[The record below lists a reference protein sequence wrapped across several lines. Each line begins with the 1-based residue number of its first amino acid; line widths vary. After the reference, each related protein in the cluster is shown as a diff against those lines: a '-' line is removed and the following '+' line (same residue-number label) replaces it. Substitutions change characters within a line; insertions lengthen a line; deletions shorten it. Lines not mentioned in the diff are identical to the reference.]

1 MRVSDPARARALL
14 AGWLAVSFALSAVT
28 DWRVLLAAWAASL
41 ALLARGAAAHLRRV
55 LRLVVPLSAGASLA
69 TVAFER
75 LAGREGAGWGP
86 LLALNL
92 RAALL
97 AFLALAVLA
106 RVDVLRAAERW
117 PWASRVL
124 VVALA
129 QIHALR
135 LLATD
140 SLLGLRSR
148 LPRRPRAR
156 EVVRGAGTVSGTL
169 LVLAGRNAR
178 DVADALRSRGF

>member
-1 MRVSDPARARALL
+1 VPLRDPRLGRALL
-14 AGWLAVSFALSAVT
+14 AAWLAASFALSAVA
-28 DWRVLLAAWAASL
+28 DARILAAASAVAV
-41 ALLARGAAAHLRRV
+41 ALFARGAAGHLRRV
-55 LRLVVPLSAGASLA
+55 ARLVLPLSLGASAA

-75 LAGREGAGWGP
+75 LAGLPTSAWEP

-106 RVDVLRAAERW
+106 RVNVLRALEPW
-117 PWASRVL
+117 PWATRVL

-129 QIHALR
+129 QVHALR

-156 EVVRGAGTVSGTL
+156 EVLRGAGTITATL
-169 LVLAGRNAR
+169 LVLSSRNAR
-178 DVADALRSRGF
+178 EVADALKARGF